1 MDTPAA
7 KSEREL
13 LKRMAAI
20 NSAMEQQNGERAV
33 VEALAYEL
41 RMSPQT
47 IVQERQQLQTGYGQY
62 AALRGV
68 AYLGRGS
75 LNRVVDDYQRGLPWS
90 EIAASNGTR
99 LNELMVWFGDLIR
112 TTNNMGQQL
121 QRQQL
126 RQGTRYR

>member
-1 MDTPAA
+1 
-7 KSEREL
+7 
-13 LKRMAAI
+13 
-20 NSAMEQQNGERAV
+20 
-33 VEALAYEL
+33 
-41 RMSPQT
+41 
-47 IVQERQQLQTGYGQY
+47 
-62 AALRGV
+62 V

-99 LNELMVWFGDLIR
+99 LNELMGWFGDLIR